1 MKTEH
6 NVEDL
11 WALVERHYP
20 IIADSVKTEAAREQ
34 RERAVQPTTLGEH
47 EARMAV
53 RRDMEAE

>member
-20 IIADSVKTEAAREQ
+20 IIADSVKTEAARE
-34 RERAVQPTTLGEH
+34 RARTVQPMTLGDLD
-47 EARMAV
+47 AKIALQRSLK
-53 RRDMEAE
+53 

>member
-34 RERAVQPTTLGEH
+34 RERARTVQPMTLGDLD
-47 EARMAV
+47 AKIALQRSLK
-53 RRDMEAE
+53 